1 MATDDRRASNDL
13 PAGVSRA
20 RLRELY
26 LPTTKDFVV
35 VDVPEMQ
42 FVMIDG
48 EGSPDDERYRLAV
61 RWLFAAIHPI
71 KRIAKERMGKDFVE
85 PPLEGLW
92 WADDVH
98 DLVAGNR
105 DRLTWRAMIVTA
117 DWVDGATFEQAVATA
132 GERLGAPPDT
142 LRLERY
148 DEGRSVQI
156 MFVGDYREAAS
167 SIAKRLH
174 EEFLPASGLVPN
186 GYHHEIYLNDPNRV
200 APEKWRTVVR
210 QPVRPRPT
218 DR

>member
-1 MATDDRRASNDL
+1 MPADDRLASNDL
-13 PAGVSRA
+13 PGGISRA

-26 LPTTKDFVV
+26 LPTTKDFVF
-35 VDVPEMQ
+35 VDVPDMR

-48 EGSPDDERYRLAV
+48 EGSPDDDRYRHAV
-61 RWLFAAIHPI
+61 TWLFAVIHPL

-92 WADDVH
+92 WADDVR

-105 DRLTWRAMIVTA
+105 ERLKWRAMIVTA
-117 DWVDGATFEQAVATA
+117 DWVDETTFGQAVATA
-132 GERLGAPPDT
+132 SERLGDPPHT
-142 LRLERY
+142 LRLERF

-156 MFVGDYREAAS
+156 LFVGDYRAEARA
-167 SIAKRLH
+167 IARRLH
-174 EEFLPASGLVPN
+174 DGFLPEHGLAPN

-210 QPVRPRPT
+210 QPVR
-218 DR
+218 